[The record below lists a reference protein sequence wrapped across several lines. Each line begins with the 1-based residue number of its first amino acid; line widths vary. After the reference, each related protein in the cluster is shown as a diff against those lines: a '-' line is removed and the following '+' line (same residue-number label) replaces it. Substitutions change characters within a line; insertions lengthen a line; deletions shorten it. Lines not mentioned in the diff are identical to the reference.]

1 MAIYL
6 VPSALT
12 SRSTSIPANNTAS
25 LLFCINICMFVSEA
39 LNKTELHVYLTAGG
53 VLVDKHQ
60 DP

>member
-6 VPSALT
+6 ISATLT
-12 SRSTSIPANNTAS
+12 YLQANNTAS
-25 LLFCINICMFVSEA
+25 LLFFINVCKFVSEA
-39 LNKTELHVYLTAGG
+39 LNKTRLHVYLTSGG

>member
-6 VPSALT
+6 LPSALT

-39 LNKTELHVYLTAGG
+39 LNKTGLHVYLTSSG
-53 VLVDKHQ
+53 VLVGKNQ